1 MYGMSFMPSIRGH
14 PLNPILKKVYLYIM
28 STNREEYLKRHKL
41 PKDTS
46 LSKKDISR
54 ISKIPISILDDVYD
68 RGIGAHKTNIQSV
81 RTKEGKKDPSAP
93 LSKKMSKEQWAM
105 SRVYSFVN
113 KLEGKRKLNHDTDLA
128 AKIKK

>member
-1 MYGMSFMPSIRGH
+1 
-14 PLNPILKKVYLYIM
+14 M

-41 PKDTS
+41 PSDKS

-68 RGIGAHKTNIQSV
+68 RGIGAYKSNPQSV